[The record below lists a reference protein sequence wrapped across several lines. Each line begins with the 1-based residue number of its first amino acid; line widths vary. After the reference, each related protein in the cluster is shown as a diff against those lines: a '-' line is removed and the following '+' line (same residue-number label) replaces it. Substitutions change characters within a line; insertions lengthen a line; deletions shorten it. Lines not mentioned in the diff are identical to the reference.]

1 MATYMAAAMHFPE
14 LDASGRCAKKVRHE
28 GTRTE
33 IRCNKGRDD
42 AMHKYYPCLAK
53 VCARRFWSIESRLIH
68 MEKSHR

>member
-1 MATYMAAAMHFPE
+1 
-14 LDASGRCAKKVRHE
+14 VRHE

-33 IRCNKGRDD
+33 IRCNGGRDD